1 MRRCE
6 CGNYSQEL
14 LRNIR
19 ECYCCQELDGCV
31 ESLASDLAQ
40 EALPE
45 GQNLS
50 CITDHPGCKPVV
62 LDIWSLRMAVSRFNT
77 KEKKTYKQYRQDQK
91 KGNTDFPTPSE
102 SMLGQ

>member
-6 CGNYSQEL
+6 CGNCSQEL
-14 LRNIR
+14 LRNIS
-19 ECYCCQELDGCV
+19 ECYCCQELDECV
-31 ESLASDLAQ
+31 ESIDLVQ

-50 CITDHPGCKPVV
+50 CITVHPGFKPVV

-77 KEKKTYKQYRQDQK
+77 KEKKTYKQT
-91 KGNTDFPTPSE
+91 GSE
-102 SMLGQ
+102 ER